1 MIILSINYRLTD
13 NLIITIEEKHLL
25 IDDTDTSTPVD
36 DIPTEDSV
44 MSTGE
49 NIPPT
54 AILLFSH
61 L

>member
-25 IDDTDTSTPVD
+25 IDDTDPSTPVD
-36 DIPTEDSV
+36 DTPTEDSV

-54 AILLFSH
+54 VILLFSH

>member
-25 IDDTDTSTPVD
+25 IDDTAPSTPVD
-36 DIPTEDSV
+36 DTPTEDSV

-54 AILLFSH
+54 VILLFSH